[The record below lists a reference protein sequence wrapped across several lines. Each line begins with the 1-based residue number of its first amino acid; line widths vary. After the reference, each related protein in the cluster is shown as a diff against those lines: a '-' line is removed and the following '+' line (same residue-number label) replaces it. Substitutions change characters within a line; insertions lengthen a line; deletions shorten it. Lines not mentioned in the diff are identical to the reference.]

1 MGWVIVWRN
10 KVNKLGK
17 KLFLSIS
24 LTVILIFTISLLL
37 INFLLP
43 KYNIYK
49 TRENL
54 NEFTT
59 QIQNAPVNDLEDVI
73 HTIESE
79 NNVTIA
85 YTPINQSEDAM
96 NDALRMQLTK
106 KKVTL
111 NKLWITKDEVM
122 KVKTE
127 GQSNKL
133 YDQGKVKA
141 SFFAK
146 YIAKDDTIILIGTS
160 IANSN
165 EIINTLN
172 TFYLYILCFSLLLI
186 ILLVW
191 ILSKIIT
198 TPLKELS
205 DVAQDISHLQFKRT
219 KVKTN
224 DEIGELAN
232 SINIM
237 SEKLHEAHQDL
248 TYRNEHLKRF
258 MGDVTHELKTPIAL
272 VKAYSMGIK
281 DGLDDGTYVDTIIKQ
296 TDQISNLIEELLRFS
311 KLERDILQ
319 KEEFPIEPLVQS
331 ILDKHQ
337 IELDSKEINL
347 QVNCNAGDTIVYAD
361 LNKMR
366 MVFQNLISNAIKYT
380 ANQNIIITL
389 EDRNKSIYFQIKNGI
404 PTDKI
409 KDIEK
414 IWEPFYVLE
423 SSRSKEKSGTGL
435 GLAIV
440 KSILERHGFEYGVS
454 SIDGEIQFYINV
466 KKD

>member
-1 MGWVIVWRN
+1 M
-10 KVNKLGK
+10 NKLGK

-37 INFLLP
+37 INYLLP

-49 TRENL
+49 TRESL
-54 NEFTT
+54 NEFTV
-59 QIQNAPVNDLEDVI
+59 QIQNTPVNELEEVI
-73 HTIESE
+73 RTIESE
-79 NNVTIA
+79 NNVTVA
-85 YTPINQSEDAM
+85 YTSINQSEDDM
-96 NDALRMQLTK
+96 NEALRMQLTK
-106 KKVTL
+106 KKVVL

-122 KVKTE
+122 KVKAE

-133 YDQGKVKA
+133 YDQEKLKA

-146 YIAKDDTIILIGTS
+146 YIAKDNTIILMGTS
-160 IANSN
+160 IAHSN
-165 EIINTLN
+165 EVIKTLN
-172 TFYLYILCFSLLLI
+172 TFYLYIVCFSLLLI

-198 TPLKELS
+198 TPLKDLS
-205 DVAQDISHLQFKRT
+205 DVAQDISHLKFKRT

-248 TYRNEHLKRF
+248 TDRNEHLKRF

-311 KLERDILQ
+311 KLERDVLQ
-319 KEEFPIEPLVQS
+319 KEEFPIEPLVRS
-331 ILDKHQ
+331 IIDKHK
-337 IELDSKEINL
+337 IELESKEIQL
-347 QVNCNAGDTIVYAD
+347 QTNSNIKNQVIYAD
-361 LNKMR
+361 LNKMG

-380 ANQNIIITL
+380 TNQNIIITL
-389 EDRNKSIYFQIKNGI
+389 EERNNSVYFQIKNGI
-404 PTDKI
+404 NAEQI
-409 KDIEK
+409 KDVDK
-414 IWEPFYVLE
+414 IWEPFYVLD

-440 KSILERHGFEYGVS
+440 KSILERHDFDYGVS
-454 SIDGEIQFYINV
+454 TKEGEIRFYITMKN
-466 KKD
+466 D

>member
-1 MGWVIVWRN
+1 M
-10 KVNKLGK
+10 NKLGK

-37 INFLLP
+37 INYLLP

-54 NEFTT
+54 NEFTV
-59 QIQNAPVNDLEDVI
+59 QIQNTPVNELEEVI
-73 HTIESE
+73 RTIESE
-79 NNVTIA
+79 NNVTVA
-85 YTPINQSEDAM
+85 YTSINQSEDDM
-96 NDALRMQLTK
+96 NEALRMQLTK
-106 KKVTL
+106 KKVVL

-122 KVKTE
+122 KVKAE

-133 YDQGKVKA
+133 YDQEKLKA

-146 YIAKDDTIILIGTS
+146 YIAKDNTIILMGTS
-160 IANSN
+160 IAHSN
-165 EIINTLN
+165 EVIKTLN
-172 TFYLYILCFSLLLI
+172 TFYLYIVCFSLLFI

-198 TPLKELS
+198 TPLKDLS
-205 DVAQDISHLQFKRT
+205 DVAQDISHLKFKRT

-248 TYRNEHLKRF
+248 TDRNEHLKRF

-272 VKAYSMGIK
+272 LKAYSMGIK

-296 TDQISNLIEELLRFS
+296 ADQISNLIEELLRFS
-311 KLERDILQ
+311 KLERDVLQ
-319 KEEFPIEPLVQS
+319 KEEFPIEPLVRS
-331 ILDKHQ
+331 IIDKHK
-337 IELDSKEINL
+337 IELESKEIQL
-347 QVNCNAGDTIVYAD
+347 QTNSNIKNQVIYAD
-361 LNKMR
+361 LNKMG

-380 ANQNIIITL
+380 TNQNIIITL
-389 EDRNKSIYFQIKNGI
+389 EERNKSVYFQIKNGI
-404 PTDKI
+404 NAEQI
-409 KDIEK
+409 KDIDK

-423 SSRSKEKSGTGL
+423 SSRSKEHSGTGL

-440 KSILERHGFEYGVS
+440 KSILERHGFDYGM
-454 SIDGEIQFYINV
+454 SIIEGEIRFYINM
-466 KKD
+466 KND

>member
-1 MGWVIVWRN
+1 M
-10 KVNKLGK
+10 NKLGK

-37 INFLLP
+37 INYLLP

-54 NEFTT
+54 NEFTV
-59 QIQNAPVNDLEDVI
+59 QIQNTSVNELEEVI
-73 HTIESE
+73 RTIESE
-79 NNVTIA
+79 NNVTVA
-85 YTPINQSEDAM
+85 YTSINQSEDDM
-96 NDALRMQLTK
+96 NEALRMQLTK
-106 KKVTL
+106 KKVVL

-122 KVKTE
+122 KVKAE

-133 YDQGKVKA
+133 YDQEKLKA

-146 YIAKDDTIILIGTS
+146 YIAKDNTIILMGTS
-160 IANSN
+160 IAHSN
-165 EIINTLN
+165 EVIKTLN
-172 TFYLYILCFSLLLI
+172 TFYLYIVCFSLLLI

-198 TPLKELS
+198 TPLKDLS
-205 DVAQDISHLQFKRT
+205 DVAQDISHLKFKRT

-237 SEKLHEAHQDL
+237 SDKLNEAHQDL
-248 TYRNEHLKRF
+248 TDRNEHLKRF

-311 KLERDILQ
+311 KLERDVLQ
-319 KEEFPIEPLVQS
+319 KEEFPIEPLVRS
-331 ILDKHQ
+331 IIDKHK
-337 IELDSKEINL
+337 IELESKEIQL
-347 QVNCNAGDTIVYAD
+347 QTNSNIKNQVIYAD
-361 LNKMR
+361 LNKMG

-380 ANQNIIITL
+380 TNQNIIITL
-389 EDRNKSIYFQIKNGI
+389 EERNNSVYFQIKNGI
-404 PTDKI
+404 NAEQI
-409 KDIEK
+409 KDVDK
-414 IWEPFYVLE
+414 IWEPFYVLD

-440 KSILERHGFEYGVS
+440 KSILERHDFDYGVS
-454 SIDGEIQFYINV
+454 TKEGEIRFYITMKN
-466 KKD
+466 D

>member
-1 MGWVIVWRN
+1 M
-10 KVNKLGK
+10 NKLGK

-24 LTVILIFTISLLL
+24 LTVIFIFTISLLL
-37 INFLLP
+37 INYLLP

-54 NEFTT
+54 NEITM
-59 QIQNAPVNDLEDVI
+59 QIQNTPVTNLEGVI
-73 HTIESE
+73 PTIESE
-79 NNVTIA
+79 NNVTIV
-85 YTPINQSEDAM
+85 YTPINLSEDTM
-96 NDALRMQLTK
+96 NEELRMQLTK

-122 KVKTE
+122 KVRTE

-133 YDQGKVKA
+133 YDQEKLKA

-146 YIAKDDTIILIGTS
+146 YIAKDDMLILIGTS
-160 IANSN
+160 IAHSN

-205 DVAQDISHLQFKRT
+205 DVAKDISRLKFKRT

-224 DEIGELAN
+224 DEIGDLAK

-237 SEKLHEAHQDL
+237 SDKLHEAHQDL
-248 TYRNEHLKRF
+248 TDRNEHLKRF

-281 DGLDDGTYVDTIIKQ
+281 DGLDDGTFVDTIIKQ

-311 KLERDILQ
+311 KLERDVLQ

-331 ILDKHQ
+331 IIDKHK
-337 IELDSKEINL
+337 IELESKKINL
-347 QVNCNAGDTIVYAD
+347 QVNYYVGDAIVYGD

-380 ANQNIIITL
+380 TNQNIIITL
-389 EDRNKSIYFQIKNGI
+389 EDRNESVHFQIQNGI
-404 PTDKI
+404 NAERI
-409 KDIEK
+409 KDIDK

-440 KSILERHGFEYGVS
+440 KSILERHSFEYGVS
-454 SIDGEIQFYINV
+454 IIDEEIQFYVNM
-466 KKD
+466 KKG

>member
-1 MGWVIVWRN
+1 M
-10 KVNKLGK
+10 NKLGK

-37 INFLLP
+37 INYLLP

-49 TRENL
+49 TRESL
-54 NEFTT
+54 EGITA
-59 QIQNAPVNDLEDVI
+59 QIQSIPRDQLDEAI
-73 HTIESE
+73 TSIE
-79 NNVTIA
+79 NKGNITIA
-85 YTPINQSEDAM
+85 YTSINNSEDHI
-96 NDALRMQLTK
+96 NDELRMQLTRK
-106 KKVTL
+106 RVAL
-111 NKLWITKDEVM
+111 NKLWITKEEVM
-122 KVKTE
+122 KVKNF
-127 GQSNKL
+127 GQANKI
-133 YDQGKVKA
+133 YDQEKIKS
-141 SFFAK
+141 SFFVK
-146 YIAKDDTIILIGTS
+146 YIAKDDMLILVGVS
-160 IANSN
+160 IAHSN
-165 EIINTLN
+165 EVIKTLN
-172 TFYLYILCFSLLLI
+172 SFYFYIFGITIFLI
-186 ILLVW
+186 IVLVW
-191 ILSKIIT
+191 ILSTTIT
-198 TPLKELS
+198 RPLKELS
-205 DVAQDISHLQFKRT
+205 NVAEDISRLKFERA

-224 DEIGELAN
+224 DEIGDLAT

-237 SEKLHEAHQDL
+237 SEKLHEAHEDL
-248 TYRNEHLKRF
+248 TDRNEHLKRF
-258 MGDVTHELKTPIAL
+258 IGDVTHELKTPIAL

-281 DGLDDGTYVDTIIKQ
+281 DGLDDGTYLNTIIKQ
-296 TDQISNLIEELLRFS
+296 TDHISNLIEELLRFS
-311 KLERDILQ
+311 KLERDVLQ
-319 KEEFPIEPLVQS
+319 KEEFSIKSLVQS
-331 ILDKHQ
+331 ILDKHK
-337 IELDSKEINL
+337 IELESKEIDL
-347 QVNCNAGDTIVYAD
+347 QVNYNVDDVVVYAD
-361 LNKMR
+361 VNKMR

-454 SIDGEIQFYINV
+454 SIDREIQFYINV

>member
-1 MGWVIVWRN
+1 M
-10 KVNKLGK
+10 NKLGK

-37 INFLLP
+37 INYLLP

-54 NEFTT
+54 NEFTV
-59 QIQNAPVNDLEDVI
+59 QIQNTPVNELEEVI
-73 HTIESE
+73 RTIESE
-79 NNVTIA
+79 NNVTVA
-85 YTPINQSEDAM
+85 YTSINQSEDDM
-96 NDALRMQLTK
+96 NEALRMQLTK
-106 KKVTL
+106 KKVVL

-122 KVKTE
+122 KVKAE

-133 YDQGKVKA
+133 YDQEKLKA

-146 YIAKDDTIILIGTS
+146 YIAKDNTIILMGTS
-160 IANSN
+160 IAHSN
-165 EIINTLN
+165 EVIKTLN
-172 TFYLYILCFSLLLI
+172 TFYLYIVCFSLLLI

-198 TPLKELS
+198 TPLKDLS
-205 DVAQDISHLQFKRT
+205 DVAQDISHLKFKRT

-248 TYRNEHLKRF
+248 TDRNEHLKRF
-258 MGDVTHELKTPIAL
+258 IGDVTHELKTPIAL

-311 KLERDILQ
+311 KLERDVLQ
-319 KEEFPIEPLVQS
+319 KEEFPIEPLVRS
-331 ILDKHQ
+331 IIDKHK
-337 IELDSKEINL
+337 IELESKEIQL
-347 QVNCNAGDTIVYAD
+347 QTNGNIKNQVIYAD
-361 LNKMR
+361 LNKMG

-380 ANQNIIITL
+380 TNQNIIITL
-389 EDRNKSIYFQIKNGI
+389 EERNNSVYFQIKNGI
-404 PTDKI
+404 NAEQI
-409 KDIEK
+409 KDVDK
-414 IWEPFYVLE
+414 IWEPFYVLD

-440 KSILERHGFEYGVS
+440 KSILERHGFDYGVS
-454 SIDGEIQFYINV
+454 TKEGEIRFYITMKN
-466 KKD
+466 D

>member
-1 MGWVIVWRN
+1 M
-10 KVNKLGK
+10 NKLGK

-24 LTVILIFTISLLL
+24 LTVILIFTISLLI
-37 INFLLP
+37 INYLLP

-54 NEFTT
+54 NEFTV
-59 QIQNAPVNDLEDVI
+59 QIQNTSVNELEDVI
-73 HTIESE
+73 RTIESE
-79 NNVTIA
+79 NNVTFA
-85 YTPINQSEDAM
+85 YTSINQSEDDM
-96 NDALRMQLTK
+96 NESLRMQLTK
-106 KKVTL
+106 KKVVL
-111 NKLWITKDEVM
+111 NKLWITKDAVM
-122 KVKTE
+122 KVKVE

-133 YDQGKVKA
+133 YDQEKLKA

-146 YIAKDDTIILIGTS
+146 YIAKDNTIILMGTS
-160 IANSN
+160 IAHSN
-165 EIINTLN
+165 EIIKTLN

-205 DVAQDISHLQFKRT
+205 DVAQDISHLKFKRT

-224 DEIGELAN
+224 DEIGELAD

-237 SEKLHEAHQDL
+237 SDTLHEAHQDL
-248 TYRNEHLKRF
+248 TDRNEHLKRF

-311 KLERDILQ
+311 KLERDVLQ
-319 KEEFPIEPLVQS
+319 KEEFPIEPLVRS
-331 ILDKHQ
+331 IIDKHK
-337 IELDSKEINL
+337 IELESKEIQL
-347 QVNCNAGDTIVYAD
+347 QTNSNIKNQVIYAD
-361 LNKMR
+361 LNKMG

-380 ANQNIIITL
+380 TNQNIIITL
-389 EDRNKSIYFQIKNGI
+389 EERNKSVYFQIKNGI
-404 PTDKI
+404 NAEQI
-409 KDIEK
+409 KDVDK
-414 IWEPFYVLE
+414 IWEPFYVLD

-440 KSILERHGFEYGVS
+440 KSILERHGFDYGVS
-454 SIDGEIQFYINV
+454 TKEGEIRFYITMKN
-466 KKD
+466 D

>member
-1 MGWVIVWRN
+1 M
-10 KVNKLGK
+10 NKLGK

-37 INFLLP
+37 INYLLP

-54 NEFTT
+54 NEFTV
-59 QIQNAPVNDLEDVI
+59 QIQNTSVNELEDVI
-73 HTIESE
+73 RTIESE
-79 NNVTIA
+79 NNVTFA
-85 YTPINQSEDAM
+85 YTSINQSEDDM
-96 NDALRMQLTK
+96 NESLRMQLTK
-106 KKVTL
+106 KKVVL
-111 NKLWITKDEVM
+111 NKLWITKDAVM
-122 KVKTE
+122 KVKAE

-133 YDQGKVKA
+133 YDQEKLKA

-146 YIAKDDTIILIGTS
+146 YIAKDNTIILMGTS
-160 IANSN
+160 IAHSN
-165 EIINTLN
+165 EIIKTLN

-205 DVAQDISHLQFKRT
+205 DVAQDISHLKFKRT

-224 DEIGELAN
+224 DEIGELAD

-237 SEKLHEAHQDL
+237 SDTLHEAHQDL
-248 TYRNEHLKRF
+248 TDRNEHLKRF

-311 KLERDILQ
+311 KLERDVLQ
-319 KEEFPIEPLVQS
+319 KEEFPIEPLVRS
-331 ILDKHQ
+331 IIDKHK
-337 IELDSKEINL
+337 IELDSKEIQL
-347 QVNCNAGDTIVYAD
+347 QTNSNIKNQVIYAD
-361 LNKMR
+361 LNKMG
-366 MVFQNLISNAIKYT
+366 MVFQNLISNVIKYT
-380 ANQNIIITL
+380 TNQNIIITL
-389 EDRNKSIYFQIKNGI
+389 EERNKSVYFQIKNGI
-404 PTDKI
+404 NAEQI
-409 KDIEK
+409 KDVDK
-414 IWEPFYVLE
+414 IWEPFYVLD

-440 KSILERHGFEYGVS
+440 KSILDRHDFEHGVS
-454 SIDGEIQFYINV
+454 STDGEIQFYINM